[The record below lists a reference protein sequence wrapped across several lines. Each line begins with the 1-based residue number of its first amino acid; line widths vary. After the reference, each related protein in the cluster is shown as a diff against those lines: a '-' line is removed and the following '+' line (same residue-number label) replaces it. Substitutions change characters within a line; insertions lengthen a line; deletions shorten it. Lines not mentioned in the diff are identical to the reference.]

1 MCYIYECFESN
12 SIPINKHLTFTYIY
26 IYIYHLPSAFP
37 PPCPRRYCIMVSK
50 KQQNLNKKLPQIG
63 KNGDLGWFW
72 GLLGELLGAFWP
84 QDGPKLKKDEK
95 SDLPPP
101 GPKLGAKIGA
111 GDRLFAKKYIK
122 IGAGQ
127 ANRKKMISDDTRSG
141 PMSLLI
147 GKYHMFGR
155 IDP

>member
-1 MCYIYECFESN
+1 M
-12 SIPINKHLTFTYIY
+12 
-26 IYIYHLPSAFP
+26 
-37 PPCPRRYCIMVSK
+37 
-50 KQQNLNKKLPQIG
+50 
-63 KNGDLGWFW
+63 W
-72 GLLGELLGAFWP
+72 GLLAKLLEAFWP
-84 QDGPKLKKDEK
+84 QDGPKLKKGSKK
-95 SDLPPP
+95 SDFADLPP

-111 GDRLFAKKYIK
+111 GDLLFAKKYIQ

-147 GKYHMFGR
+147 GKYYMFGR